1 MCAAKSVLRGL
12 RLYIVRYDYDI
23 CLLVVVLECI
33 ANLRLVDKL

>member
-23 CLLVVVLECI
+23 CLLVLLECI